1 MSTLD
6 IHSLTTRRLV
16 RLLTTVALVGG
27 AACQGQASEQ
37 DPPSGTASQEVDPQS
52 PDVHAAIEVARTV
65 LHAINA
71 SDPDLLRSVMM
82 PDARI
87 VATGRG
93 QPRTSTVEQMA
104 TGISD
109 PAQEFVER
117 MWDPRL
123 EVDGPIASVWAPY
136 DFYRQGELSHCGVDA
151 FHLIQVDGAWRVQSL
166 VYNVLQPP
174 ACALHPEGPPDG

>member
-1 MSTLD
+1 MG
-6 IHSLTTRRLV
+6 
-16 RLLTTVALVGG
+16 LLTAVTLLGG
-27 AACQGQASEQ
+27 LACQGQPSEH
-37 DPPSGTASQEVDPQS
+37 DPTSGTEAQEDALES
-52 PDVHAAIEVARTV
+52 SDVHAAVEAARTV
-65 LHAINA
+65 LLAINA
-71 SDPDLLRSVMM
+71 SDPELLRSVMM
-82 PDARI
+82 PEARI

-109 PAQEFVER
+109 PGQGFVER

-136 DFYRQGELSHCGVDA
+136 DFYRHGELSHCGVDA
-151 FHLIQVDGAWRVQSL
+151 FHLIQMDGAWRVQSL

-174 ACALHPEGPPDG
+174 ACALHPEGPPAD